1 MTEETMTTEQTPRGT
16 DANSLRKVVSVKP
29 QEETMKQKSSPL
41 DVSFTAKLVRSPKPG
56 GWVYVVWPKSAEF
69 FGTRGLVKV
78 RGRMDG
84 VPFESSF
91 MALGDGRHKLP
102 VKETVRAKID
112 KKPGETIRVELRRR
126 LG

>member
-1 MTEETMTTEQTPRGT
+1 MPS
-16 DANSLRKVVSVKP
+16 ASAA
-29 QEETMKQKSSPL
+29 KSKKAQRL
-41 DVSFTAKLVRSPKPG
+41 AVSFTAKLERSPKPG

-78 RGRMDG
+78 NGLIDG
-84 VPFESSF
+84 VPFQSSF

-102 VKETVRAKID
+102 VKEDIRAKIN
-112 KKPGETIRVELRRR
+112 KQPGATITVELRAR